1 MLTAKRLIELK
12 ALVKAEMARR
22 KYYGDLS
29 KFADSSYDF
38 STTPKKGGK
47 ILAEHGKKVIEPLLN
62 IADKGDLNIDGI
74 VAGGKIPN
82 SFDDSLIEYVNT
94 LANERVT
101 GSSSSCRG
109 ACSGLCTETCGSAC
123 TGCSSSCS
131 GSCGSGCS
139 KTCGSGCGSCT
150 TTCSS
155 CSNAC
160 SGCSGCSGCGSGCS
174 GGCNGCS
181 GCGGNCSGCS
191 GGCGSSCGGCS
202 GGFEKK
208 QS

>member
-1 MLTAKRLIELK
+1 MRLLYVFWWEKSEKITSASSKSKATNGAKQSLEMCRIK
-12 ALVKAEMARR
+12 ASFVSSASVDITGFLRF
-22 KYYGDLS
+22 KYLCHDMQEEVTDLS

-94 LANERVT
+94 LANESVT

-109 ACSGLCTETCGSAC
+109 ACSGLCTETC
-123 TGCSSSCS
+123 
-131 GSCGSGCS
+131 
-139 KTCGSGCGSCT
+139 
-150 TTCSS
+150 
-155 CSNAC
+155 
-160 SGCSGCSGCGSGCS
+160 
-174 GGCNGCS
+174 
-181 GCGGNCSGCS
+181 
-191 GGCGSSCGGCS
+191 
-202 GGFEKK
+202 
-208 QS
+208 